1 MSLCLDPRFFLCRA
15 HPSMQG
21 SCFHCMSALCTCCMD
36 GFSHSL
42 ARFLKARLARG
53 HKPRIAEA
61 ESWGGGSD
69 PSAVL
74 SCRKNVHVSDK
85 SMQQW
90 LEGGFGDVYV
100 RKRGAMQSS

>member
-1 MSLCLDPRFFLCRA
+1 
-15 HPSMQG
+15 
-21 SCFHCMSALCTCCMD
+21 MD